1 MVVMLVMLVSCGREY
16 VSDSRIALGTAVYLS
31 IDGDQETLS
40 DAFDVIYDADR
51 AISAYTDGSWVWKI
65 NSSAGKSPVEVPSE
79 IFTLIERSFDMAYE
93 TDGVFNPMIG
103 PLVRLWGIGTE
114 NARIP
119 AQSEIESVLPLLDY
133 HQAVLDEDRHT
144 VFLPEEGMA
153 LDLGAVGK
161 GWTSD
166 LVRDFLAERGV
177 ESAIINLG
185 GNITVMGDHDGK
197 PWRVGI
203 QRPWAGGGSYFTIVE
218 AEDTSLVTS
227 GGYQRYIEDSDG
239 TIYSHILSSST
250 GYPVE
255 TDLLSAT
262 AITSDGTLADML
274 STVMFA
280 SGSVKAQEIAA
291 GFGIRAVLLT
301 EDSAVIDTDSPE
313 GEVTVL
319 EE

>member
-1 MVVMLVMLVSCGREY
+1 MACNSCKLARIKRQIEQRRKLAEMRAKAEAEKKKKEEALAANNVSVLTPAEEKIMGPNAIDP
-16 VSDSRIALGTAVYLS
+16 VAVL
-31 IDGDQETLS
+31 T
-40 DAFDVIYDADR
+40 
-51 AISAYTDGSWVWKI
+51 
-65 NSSAGKSPVEVPSE
+65 VEVPAE

-239 TIYSHILSSST
+239 TIYSNILSSST